1 MATFAIYTFKFRD
14 IDNKGLF
21 VGQTE
26 KYEPLPTLEDK
37 QRFMQQIFI
46 KDHTGKEPFLR
57 GADGCDCKTLW
68 ESSGF
73 IVLMVSNIKNVTRHQ
88 KFRKIKDHDEPWCH
102 VLIDN
107 RPGRE
112 FIAIEKNGA
121 FSSPDIVANIL
132 QDELRY
138 RFALHHVEITIKN
151 QYQPDAFWDII
162 NKHLVNGI
170 RQVAFHFSVPNPPW
184 ASELLGNM
192 NEAAR
197 SMHARP
203 TAIFS
208 SPDNSPLIVD
218 PQNEELRRYVEVCA
232 KEGEDIT
239 VKVAGIRARLHVI
252 DVKDKYVYMVMEEN
266 AFKEIVSNSPELFDK
281 EVSLMAGFFDPI
293 LKAAE

>member
-14 IDNKGLF
+14 IENKGLF
-21 VGQTE
+21 VGETE
-26 KYEPLPTLEDK
+26 KYEPLPTLDDK
-37 QRFMQQIFI
+37 QGFLQHIFEE
-46 KDHTGKEPFLR
+46 DLRSKEPFLHS
-57 GADGCDCKTLW
+57 AVGCDCKTLW

-88 KFRKIKDHDEPWCH
+88 KFRKIKEQDEPWCH

-121 FSSPDIVANIL
+121 FTSPDIVAGVL

-151 QYQPDAFWDII
+151 QYKPDAFWDII
-162 NKHLVNGI
+162 NKHFINGI

-208 SPDNSPLIVD
+208 SPDNAPLIVD
-218 PQNEELRRYVEVCA
+218 QKNEELRRYVEVCA

-239 VKVAGIRARLHVI
+239 VKVAGIRARIHVI

-266 AFKEIVSNSPELFDK
+266 AFKDIVSNSPDLFEKELP
-281 EVSLMAGFFDPI
+281 LMANFFDPI
-293 LKAAE
+293 LKPAE

>member
-14 IDNKGLF
+14 IENKGLF
-21 VGQTE
+21 AGQTE
-26 KYEPLPTLEDK
+26 KYQPLPTLEDK
-37 QRFMQQIFI
+37 QNFLQHIFQE
-46 KDHTGKEPFLR
+46 DLRSKEPFLH
-57 GADGCDCKTLW
+57 AVGCDCKTLW

-88 KFRKIKDHDEPWCH
+88 KFRKIKEQDEPWCH

-121 FSSPDIVANIL
+121 FTSPDIVAELL
-132 QDELRY
+132 QNELHY

-151 QYQPDAFWDII
+151 QYKPDAFWDII
-162 NKHLVNGI
+162 NKHFINGI

-208 SPDNSPLIVD
+208 APDNSPIIVD
-218 PQNEELRRYVEVCA
+218 QQNEELRRYVEVCA

-239 VKVAGIRARLHVI
+239 VKVAGIRARIHVI

-266 AFKEIVSNSPELFDK
+266 SFRDIVSNSPDLFEKELP
-281 EVSLMAGFFDPI
+281 LMANFFDPI
-293 LKAAE
+293 LKPVE

>member
-14 IDNKGLF
+14 IENKGLF
-21 VGQTE
+21 AGQTE
-26 KYEPLPTLEDK
+26 KYQPLPTLEDK
-37 QRFMQQIFI
+37 QNFLQHIFQE
-46 KDHTGKEPFLR
+46 DLRSKEPFLH
-57 GADGCDCKTLW
+57 AVGCDCKTLW

-88 KFRKIKDHDEPWCH
+88 KFRKIKEQDEPWCH

-121 FSSPDIVANIL
+121 FTSPDIVAELL
-132 QDELRY
+132 QNELRY

-151 QYQPDAFWDII
+151 QYKPDAFWDII
-162 NKHLVNGI
+162 NKHFINGI

-208 SPDNSPLIVD
+208 APDNSPIIVD
-218 PQNEELRRYVEVCA
+218 QQNEELRRYVEVCA

-239 VKVAGIRARLHVI
+239 VKVAGIRARIHVI

-266 AFKEIVSNSPELFDK
+266 SFRDIVSNSPDLFEKELP
-281 EVSLMAGFFDPI
+281 LMANFFDPI
-293 LKAAE
+293 LKPVE

>member
-1 MATFAIYTFKFRD
+1 ME
-14 IDNKGLF
+14 
-21 VGQTE
+21 Q
-26 KYEPLPTLEDK
+26 
-37 QRFMQQIFI
+37 
-46 KDHTGKEPFLR
+46 
-57 GADGCDCKTLW
+57 
-68 ESSGF
+68 
-73 IVLMVSNIKNVTRHQ
+73 
-88 KFRKIKDHDEPWCH
+88 FRKIKEQDEPWCH

-121 FSSPDIVANIL
+121 FTSPDIVAELL
-132 QDELRY
+132 QNELRY
-138 RFALHHVEITIKN
+138 RFALRHVEITIKN
-151 QYQPDAFWDII
+151 QYKPDAFWDII
-162 NKHLVNGI
+162 NKHFINGI

-208 SPDNSPLIVD
+208 APDNSPIIVD
-218 PQNEELRRYVEVCA
+218 QQNEELRRYVEVCA

-239 VKVAGIRARLHVI
+239 VKVAGIRARIHVI

-266 AFKEIVSNSPELFDK
+266 SFRDIVSNSPDLFEKELP
-281 EVSLMAGFFDPI
+281 LMANFFDPI
-293 LKAAE
+293 LKPVE

>member
-21 VGQTE
+21 AGQTE
-26 KYEPLPTLEDK
+26 KYQPLPTLEDK
-37 QRFMQQIFI
+37 QNFLQHIFQE
-46 KDHTGKEPFLR
+46 DLRSKEPFLH
-57 GADGCDCKTLW
+57 AVGCDCKTLW

-88 KFRKIKDHDEPWCH
+88 KFRKIKEQDEPWCH

-121 FSSPDIVANIL
+121 FTSPDIVAELL
-132 QDELRY
+132 QNELRY

-151 QYQPDAFWDII
+151 QYKPDAFWDII
-162 NKHLVNGI
+162 NKHFINGI

-208 SPDNSPLIVD
+208 APDNSPIIVD
-218 PQNEELRRYVEVCA
+218 QQNEELRRYVEVCA

-239 VKVAGIRARLHVI
+239 VKVAGIRARIHVI

-266 AFKEIVSNSPELFDK
+266 SFRDIVSNSPDLFEKELP
-281 EVSLMAGFFDPI
+281 LMANFFDPI
-293 LKAAE
+293 LKPVE